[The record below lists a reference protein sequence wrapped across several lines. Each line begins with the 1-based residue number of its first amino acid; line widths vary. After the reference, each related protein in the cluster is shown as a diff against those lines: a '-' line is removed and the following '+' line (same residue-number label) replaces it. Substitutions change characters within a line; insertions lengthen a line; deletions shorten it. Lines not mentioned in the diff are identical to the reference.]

1 MPIYEYEC
9 PSCGVVEAFQGIT
22 EDPLKRCPKCR
33 RFKVRKLISHS
44 SFHLKGSGWYATDYG
59 KGNGGN
65 GKKESEKKESSE
77 SAAKKESKDT
87 GSKSKDTGS
96 KSKDTGSKSSEA
108 SSSTS

>member
-22 EDPLKRCPKCR
+22 EDPLTRCPECKRC
-33 RFKVRKLISHS
+33 KVRKLISHS

-59 KGNGGN
+59 KGNGDN
-65 GKKESEKKESSE
+65 GKKEIEKKESSE

-87 GSKSKDTGS
+87 GSKSKDTS
-96 KSKDTGSKSSEA
+96 SKSSEA

>member
-22 EDPLKRCPKCR
+22 EDPLTRCPECR
-33 RFKVRKLISHS
+33 RCKVRKLISHS

-59 KGNGGN
+59 KGNGGDN
-65 GKKESEKKESSE
+65 GKKEIEKKESSE
-77 SAAKKESKDT
+77 SAVKKESKDT
-87 GSKSKDTGS
+87 GSKSKDTS
-96 KSKDTGSKSSEA
+96 SKSSEA